1 MCWAK
6 GIFTFAKGVSSVF
19 QNLLQTDLQLVE
31 NGKGGGRRLQLLYK
45 ANRYYLIVNKILWKC
60 ALS

>member
-1 MCWAK
+1 MEKSGCRPFPMCWAK

-31 NGKGGGRRLQLLYK
+31 NGKRGGEEI
-45 ANRYYLIVNKILWKC
+45 AIVV
-60 ALS
+60 